1 MTFNPENITN
11 LICQRFAFQINIY
24 VSDVNDCSPEFEKL
38 NMTATIME
46 GSEKGFSVYRVTATD
61 CDYDPQNR
69 NLTYSINGIDKGKH
83 NITYYNIYIWV
94 MVRQE
99 MR

>member
-1 MTFNPENITN
+1 M
-11 LICQRFAFQINIY
+11 
-24 VSDVNDCSPEFEKL
+24 SDVNDCSPEFEKL

-69 NLTYSINGIDKGKH
+69 NLTYSINGTDKGKH